1 MSVRLD
7 ARDDARDRTFR
18 LPIAPDR
25 ARDASNPGPM
35 PDADPH
41 GGAAAQRARVDA
53 RDDVALAELRCPKS
67 WQIYFP
73 DVSYDARDRRAEL
86 TRGLSRFLTSPSGRA
101 FVREVRQIDVARGG

>member
-1 MSVRLD
+1 
-7 ARDDARDRTFR
+7 
-18 LPIAPDR
+18 
-25 ARDASNPGPM
+25 M

-41 GGAAAQRARVDA
+41 GVAAAQRARVDA

-86 TRGLSRFLTSPSGRA
+86 TRGLARFLTSASGRA
-101 FVREVRQIDVARGG
+101 FVREVRRIDRARGEEKKGTALTDSKFARDRQRWEMTRRRR